1 MPKAPSP
8 PYASVRLNT
17 LIAKASIHRPSGL
30 GSLPAIATR
39 RRPNRQSRPVPVA
52 HAAHRLLLI
61 TPYAVPRRRRIIAI
75 AAIARRFVL
84 RSHLLQRNSLILFA
98 GPSLLEAPRDGR
110 RDASEYGQDDA
121 ERKEAHNDEDDGEE
135 DGF

>member
-17 LIAKASIHRPSGL
+17 LIAKASSLKPPPQKSPPVDRQSGL

-52 HAAHRLLLI
+52 YAARRLLLI

-75 AAIARRFVL
+75 SIAAVTIRFAAIARR
-84 RSHLLQRNSLILFA
+84 SLMVSSAIV
-98 GPSLLEAPRDGR
+98 E
-110 RDASEYGQDDA
+110 
-121 ERKEAHNDEDDGEE
+121 K
-135 DGF
+135 